1 MFRQCVGG
9 AYGGTCDST
18 ELMRRVMTT
27 PPEWAAGLP
36 LDIGIKTMERYGK

>member
-1 MFRQCVGG
+1 VVCET
-9 AYGGTCDST
+9 ADPEGTTD
-18 ELMRRVMTT
+18 LMRRVMTT